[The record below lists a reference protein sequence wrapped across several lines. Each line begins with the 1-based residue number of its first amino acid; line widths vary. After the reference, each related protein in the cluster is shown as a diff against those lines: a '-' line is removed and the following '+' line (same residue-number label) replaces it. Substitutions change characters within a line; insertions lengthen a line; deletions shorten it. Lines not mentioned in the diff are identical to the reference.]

1 MIRPRIIPILCLN
14 SDGELISTISFN
26 KTTYIGDPLNAIAV
40 YNNFSV
46 DELGFLDIYASRQGR
61 PFNLEVLKNISNECK
76 TPLFAGGGVNTLN
89 HIEEILKNGAEKVVI
104 SSAIVGN
111 PKFLEKATMEFGTSS
126 IIVCL
131 DCIRL
136 PNKRYQVM
144 NTSRNEVTDCEIN
157 SFISQLQSYGL
168 GECIVQSVQQDGQMS
183 GYDSGLLEAAL
194 AGTAIPIIALGGR
207 CFFDKN
213 KNLSKLYNICALAS
227 GSTFAFY
234 DDQREVLINYP
245 NVSMLRSLIAQ

>member
-111 PKFLEKATMEFGTSS
+111 PKFLEKATMEQSFAA
-126 IIVCL
+126 ICL
-131 DCIRL
+131 
-136 PNKRYQVM
+136 KRQ
-144 NTSRNEVTDCEIN
+144 
-157 SFISQLQSYGL
+157 
-168 GECIVQSVQQDGQMS
+168 
-183 GYDSGLLEAAL
+183 
-194 AGTAIPIIALGGR
+194 
-207 CFFDKN
+207 
-213 KNLSKLYNICALAS
+213 
-227 GSTFAFY
+227 
-234 DDQREVLINYP
+234 
-245 NVSMLRSLIAQ
+245 